1 MLAKRGCFGFRTLHR
16 ELPAGRSRR
25 PSEEPRLPDNARLQK
40 YRIRRLR
47 ENTANSHLL
56 GAKTGESTGEIA
68 YTTRT
73 RNAARR
79 RRSLVARGGGCGQRR
94 PREGTL
100 DRWRRYLRE
109 REGRPGSGRTALTQP
124 VEDGDAVES
133 ADTRRQQLLGQRI
146 NSKSAR
152 PGRVTGRRLLPAK
165 SRYLRWPCGA
175 LGYAA

>member
-79 RRSLVARGGGCGQRR
+79 RPLGPRVGPCRTD
-94 PREGTL
+94 REGKCKPF
-100 DRWRRYLRE
+100 
-109 REGRPGSGRTALTQP
+109 GSPSVGMRPF
-124 VEDGDAVES
+124 
-133 ADTRRQQLLGQRI
+133 
-146 NSKSAR
+146 
-152 PGRVTGRRLLPAK
+152 
-165 SRYLRWPCGA
+165 
-175 LGYAA
+175 

>member
-56 GAKTGESTGEIA
+56 GAKTGESAGEIA

-73 RNAARR
+73 RNAARKR
-79 RRSLVARGGGCGQRR
+79 RLHNVLSGSLSA
-94 PREGTL
+94 P
-100 DRWRRYLRE
+100 
-109 REGRPGSGRTALTQP
+109 
-124 VEDGDAVES
+124 ES
-133 ADTRRQQLLGQRI
+133 APAPCYTEEAEAKQAEL
-146 NSKSAR
+146 AR
-152 PGRVTGRRLLPAK
+152 VG
-165 SRYLRWPCGA
+165 
-175 LGYAA
+175 